1 MDAVERML
9 DQIGTRGSRPPL
21 DDWHPPLSGRI
32 DIRIDTGG
40 KWFHEGREIE
50 RFELVKLFASILR
63 YEEACGFVLVTPVEK
78 WQIEVEDKPFVAV
91 AMATRA
97 QGASQELRFVTNVG
111 EEVVVDAGH
120 RLVVG
125 EAETGPSP
133 TVQMRE
139 GIAAKLSRPVYYEL
153 VDLAV
158 EHGGRTGVWSCG
170 EFFPID

>member
-1 MDAVERML
+1 
-9 DQIGTRGSRPPL
+9 
-21 DDWHPPLSGRI
+21 
-32 DIRIDTGG
+32 
-40 KWFHEGREIE
+40 
-50 RFELVKLFASILR
+50 
-63 YEEACGFVLVTPVEK
+63 
-78 WQIEVEDKPFVAV
+78 
-91 AMATRA
+91 MATRA

-125 EAETGPSP
+125 EAETRPSP

-158 EHGGRTGVWSCG
+158 KHGGRTGVWSCG
-170 EFFPID
+170 EFFAID